1 MLSKREF
8 GFRQGRCHIL
18 GGVVLTGPSW
28 ASFLSFS
35 LIHCARLPS
44 NSLTLPTSGLFPG
57 IHLPKFTRRAGLK
70 QLLLIGCIFF
80 LIALVVSLIV
90 LCEFNRG
97 SRAGLWSLRG
107 AVGFRDGDT
116 QQGDEWGTHTH
127 RLPCPQ
133 RDTPA
138 NGLGPWHLQA
148 PWR

>member
-1 MLSKREF
+1 M
-8 GFRQGRCHIL
+8 
-18 GGVVLTGPSW
+18 
-28 ASFLSFS
+28 
-35 LIHCARLPS
+35 
-44 NSLTLPTSGLFPG
+44 
-57 IHLPKFTRRAGLK
+57 PKFTRKEVLK

-138 NGLGPWHLQA
+138 NGLGP
-148 PWR
+148 